1 MQTACIILAGGRSSR
16 MGTDKA
22 LLPLSIAPHSTF
34 LAHLAATF
42 ISLCDE
48 VLLVAR
54 DEAQAAR
61 YSIIA
66 ADIRIIT
73 DRVPNYGPL
82 MGIAS
87 GLSAMQ
93 AAKALVVAVDMP
105 FAQANLV
112 SWFLVHARGDAITV
126 PVVNA
131 VPQVL
136 FAVYPRSLLP
146 SIETSIAQG
155 RRSPRSLLTS
165 VPVQYIQEAQLRLL
179 DPQLRSFINVNT
191 PEEWREQWPTT

>member
-1 MQTACIILAGGRSSR
+1 
-16 MGTDKA
+16 MGMDKA
-22 LLPLSIAPHSTF
+22 LLHLADAPGSTF
-34 LAHLAATF
+34 VAHLATTL
-42 ISLCDE
+42 SLLCDE

-54 DEAQAAR
+54 DEMQASR
-61 YSIIA
+61 YRVA
-66 ADIRIIT
+66 AGVRIVT

-93 AAKALVVAVDMP
+93 AEKALVVAVDMP
-105 FAQANLV
+105 FAQAILV
-112 SWFLVHARGDAITV
+112 SWLLAQAHNDVITV
-126 PVVNA
+126 PVVSD

-146 SIETSIAQG
+146 LIETTIAQG
-155 RRSPRSLLTS
+155 RRDPRSLLLNA
-165 VPVQYIQEAQLRLL
+165 PVQYIQEAQLRVI

-191 PEEWREQWPTT
+191 PEEWHEYM